1 MPWNFSGIDLAELEQ
16 ILDEYNALINQTRT
30 LQTNLGEP
38 RFQVPTGRYVAMAD
52 ERPTAGQVQYVPPVP
67 EQTAEVKAVIELAK
81 AYKEMM
87 KENYE
92 YRCKRP
98 EKELLAKLF
107 SALDKV

>member
-1 MPWNFSGIDLAELEQ
+1 MPWNFTGIDLSELEQ
-16 ILDEYNALINQTRT
+16 ILDEYNQLLNT
-30 LQTNLGEP
+30 P
-38 RFQVPTGRYVAMAD
+38 RVVQMPPEMPTGRYVAMAD
-52 ERPTAGQVQYVPPVP
+52 ERRNAGQVQYIPPAP
-67 EQTAEVKAVIELAK
+67 EQTAEVRAVIELAK

-107 SALDKV
+107 AALDKV